1 MLKNKLKSWRH
12 KMEMNQTEFAE
23 YLGVDKN
30 LYNRWENQK
39 VQPSLFMA
47 LKVSNKLSCTANDLF
62 EIIE

>member
-1 MLKNKLKSWRH
+1 
-12 KMEMNQTEFAE
+12 MEMNQTEFAE